1 MDEHLGG
8 EEHAALIV
16 QRGASVVHTDVS
28 DDRIIVM
35 PLEQAIEEHP
45 DLVEPWFAKRLPH
58 DEGKFPAG
66 NAAFWTGGVFVHVPP
81 DVQIDKPIQAVWL
94 IDEPGTVQW
103 AHTLVVVGEHAEC
116 KIREY
121 FLAPDFEGQALHA
134 GAFELYAQPG
144 AQVNLAHYQDWGAGE
159 VHDLSVRR
167 VEIGRD
173 ARVKWVPI
181 HLGGRLTKQTLDIVT
196 AEQGSDMRHTGM
208 YFTERDEHLDLF
220 TTDRHEAG
228 HTTGDTVWK
237 GALTG
242 SSRASYE
249 GLIHILP
256 GAPGDGHLPP
266 DPPDPAL
273 AQVEGRRD
281 PLADRGDRQRQG
293 VARRHRRRARP
304 GPDLLHD
311 DPRPVARRGGAG
323 AGGGVLRGGRAAP
336 RGPGTRGPRPAPD
349 RREAE
354 GRRGPGARVHRGAG
368 RGRLMGAVTDSPL
381 VRLRADFPV
390 LEREIN
396 GHPLV
401 YLDSAAS
408 SQKPRQV
415 IEAMDRFYSHSY
427 GTVHR
432 GVYELGREATE
443 LFEGARERIAAFV
456 GWDTDC
462 SIFTRNATE
471 AINLVAYAW
480 GRGNVGAGDEVL
492 ITEMEHHSNIVPWQL
507 LCEETGARLR
517 YLSVP
522 EGGELS
528 LDELDSVLAEG
539 RVKLVAVA
547 HVSNVLGT
555 INPVEE
561 IVRRA
566 RAAGALTL
574 VDGAQS
580 VPQMPVDL
588 RAVDADFYA
597 WTGHKALGPTVGL
610 LHGRRELLKEMRP
623 FLGGG
628 HMISRVEREHS
639 TWNELPWKFEAG
651 TNAIAEAIGLGAA
664 VDYLSAAG
672 MENVRAHERDLT
684 AYALERLPEI
694 DGLTLYGPTN
704 LDRRGGVVPFT
715 IEGMHP
721 HDIAELCDR
730 EAVCVRAGHHC
741 AQPLMRVL
749 RVGAT
754 ARASF
759 HVYNS
764 REDVDRLVHALH
776 GAREVFGLGG

>member
-1 MDEHLGG
+1 
-8 EEHAALIV
+8 
-16 QRGASVVHTDVS
+16 
-28 DDRIIVM
+28 
-35 PLEQAIEEHP
+35 
-45 DLVEPWFAKRLPH
+45 
-58 DEGKFPAG
+58 
-66 NAAFWTGGVFVHVPP
+66 
-81 DVQIDKPIQAVWL
+81 
-94 IDEPGTVQW
+94 
-103 AHTLVVVGEHAEC
+103 
-116 KIREY
+116 
-121 FLAPDFEGQALHA
+121 
-134 GAFELYAQPG
+134 
-144 AQVNLAHYQDWGAGE
+144 
-159 VHDLSVRR
+159 
-167 VEIGRD
+167 
-173 ARVKWVPI
+173 
-181 HLGGRLTKQTLDIVT
+181 
-196 AEQGSDMRHTGM
+196 
-208 YFTERDEHLDLF
+208 
-220 TTDRHEAG
+220 
-228 HTTGDTVWK
+228 
-237 GALTG
+237 
-242 SSRASYE
+242 
-249 GLIHILP
+249 
-256 GAPGDGHLPP
+256 
-266 DPPDPAL
+266 
-273 AQVEGRRD
+273 
-281 PLADRGDRQRQG
+281 
-293 VARRHRRRARP
+293 
-304 GPDLLHD
+304 
-311 DPRPVARRGGAG
+311 
-323 AGGGVLRGGRAAP
+323 
-336 RGPGTRGPRPAPD
+336 
-349 RREAE
+349 
-354 GRRGPGARVHRGAG
+354 
-368 RGRLMGAVTDSPL
+368 MGAVTESPL
-381 VRLRADFPV
+381 AGLRADFPV

-396 GHPLV
+396 GHSLV

-408 SQKPRQV
+408 AQKPRQV
-415 IEAMDRFYSHSY
+415 IEAMESFYSNSY

-480 GRGNVGAGDEVL
+480 GRGNVGPGDEVL
-492 ITEMEHHSNIVPWQL
+492 ITEMEHHSNIVPWQM
-507 LCEETGARLR
+507 LCEDTGASLR

-522 EGGELS
+522 DGAELS
-528 LDELDSVLAEG
+528 LDELDAVLAEG
-539 RVKLVAVA
+539 RVKLVAVG

-574 VDGAQS
+574 VDGAQA

-588 RAVDADFYA
+588 RSLDADFYA

-610 LHGRRELLKEMRP
+610 LHGRRELLEEMRP

-664 VDYLSAAG
+664 VDYLAAIG
-672 MENVRAHERDLT
+672 MENVRAHERELT
-684 AYALERLPEI
+684 GYALERLPEV
-694 DGLTLYGPTN
+694 DGLTLYGPPST
-704 LDRRGGVVPFT
+704 DRRGGVVPFT

-749 RVGAT
+749 RVGST